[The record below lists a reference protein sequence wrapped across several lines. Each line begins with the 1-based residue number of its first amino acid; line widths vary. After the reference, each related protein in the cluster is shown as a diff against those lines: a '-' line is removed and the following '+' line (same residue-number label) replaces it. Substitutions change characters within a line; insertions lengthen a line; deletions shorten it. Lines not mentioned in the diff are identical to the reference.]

1 MLLPITGIV
10 GFFFEYKSLQ
20 MIPPATVSVLRTTE
34 IVVAYV
40 VNIILTMTMPEIL
53 NIFGSFLVLL
63 AAIALIF
70 EKELDKKVEWICC
83 RRNYDKLDEQ
93 RNLIDNESDEND

>member
-1 MLLPITGIV
+1 MV
-10 GFFFEYKSLQ
+10 
-20 MIPPATVSVLRTTE
+20 PPATVSVLRTTE

-53 NIFGSFLVLL
+53 NIFGSFLVLV

-70 EKELDKKVEWICC
+70 EKEIDERVSWICC
-83 RRNYDKLDEQ
+83 RRGYQKLDKDG
-93 RNLIDNESDEND
+93 NLLNDASDIDS